1 MIGKLRPHPRGEPAQ
16 RRGRPAAARL
26 AHHALRLLRV
36 FGVLATVVAAT
47 LLVAA
52 GSAYAAEPV
61 EPPVA
66 PVEPTVTSLDQVIN
80 NIRLWLLGILAAWA
94 TFCLVVGFFRYTS
107 GDQAEVE
114 KGKVA
119 FRSAAIG
126 YAGALIAPLLVT
138 IFGEWL
144 TS

>member
-1 MIGKLRPHPRGEPAQ
+1 MIGKLHPHPRPRGEPAH
-16 RRGRPAAARL
+16 RHGRPAAARL
-26 AHHALRLLRV
+26 AHHALRLLRM
-36 FGVLATVVAAT
+36 FGVLATAVAAT

-52 GSAYAAEPV
+52 GSAAYAAE
-61 EPPVA
+61 
-66 PVEPTVTSLDQVIN
+66 PVEPTVTSLDQVID

>member
-1 MIGKLRPHPRGEPAQ
+1 M
-16 RRGRPAAARL
+16 
-26 AHHALRLLRV
+26 

-61 EPPVA
+61 EP
-66 PVEPTVTSLDQVIN
+66 TVTSLDQVID

-114 KGKVA
+114 KGKTA